1 MNKLSLKLSAG
12 FLLVVF
18 IFSCKSYHRNK
29 TFQNVSLASI
39 KKGDE
44 LAQKYCQSCHM
55 LPDPSLLDAKTWK
68 EGALPY
74 MGPNLGLF
82 QFGFDQYPS
91 MRGDR
96 FLDKNYYPSSP
107 MVTLDEWQ
115 SIMDYYSATSPDSLP
130 PQDRDKKIKMGL
142 PLFQPTELHVQDGP
156 AITYINIDTTSA
168 AHKIVVFD
176 HGTGTLMSFDA
187 NTKLIDSI
195 SVKGAVTDA
204 VYHANRILL
213 CNMTYLVPTNMKLG
227 KLQQVTVDDSN
238 HFHLDTI
245 PLLDSLARPARIET
259 VDFNKDGK
267 QDLLVG
273 EFGFL
278 RGGLNWYE
286 NLGNGKYL
294 RHPIRSFPGVLK
306 MYVNDYNND
315 GLPDIWALFSQGEEG
330 IFLFTNKGNG
340 QFEEKEVLRFPS
352 VNGSSNFELDDFNK
366 DGFPDI
372 LYTCGDNADY
382 SRVLKPYHGV
392 YIYINDGHNNFD
404 KKYFFPI
411 NGCYKA
417 IARDFDGDGDLD
429 IACISFFADYVHQPE
444 EGFVYLE
451 NKGNFDFDPYSIPQA
466 IQGRW
471 LTMEAGD
478 LDGDGKPDLVLGN
491 FTLGFTNIKAD
502 IDWKKGPS
510 ILILKNLG
518 KTK

>member
-1 MNKLSLKLSAG
+1 MYILLKKSTAI
-12 FLLVVF
+12 FLLLLVIV
-18 IFSCKSYHRNK
+18 SCKSYHRNK
-29 TFQNVSLASI
+29 TFKDVKLSSI
-39 KKGDE
+39 KRGDA
-44 LAQKYCQSCHM
+44 LAQRYCQSCHL

-82 QFGFDQYPS
+82 EFGFDQYPS

-96 FLDKNYYPSSP
+96 FLDKNYYPSQP
-107 MVTLDEWQ
+107 MVQLDEWQ
-115 SIMDYYSATSPDSLP
+115 SIMDYYSATSPDSLSG
-130 PQDRDKKIKMGL
+130 QDRKKKITLGL
-142 PLFQPTELHVQDGP
+142 PLFQPKELRVQEGP
-156 AITYINIDTTSA
+156 AITYIGIDTSTSV
-168 AHKIVVFD
+168 HKLVAFD
-176 HGTGTLMSFDA
+176 HGTGTLMAFDA
-187 NTKLIDSI
+187 NAKLIDSM
-195 SVKGAVTDA
+195 SVKGAVADA
-204 VYHANRILL
+204 LYEKNQILL
-213 CNMTYLVPTNMKLG
+213 CNMMYLVPTNAKLG
-227 KLQQVTVDDSN
+227 KLQHVQVNDSN
-238 HFHLDTI
+238 RFQLDSLTV
-245 PLLDSLARPARIET
+245 LDSLARPVRIEIA
-259 VDFNKDGK
+259 DFNKDGK

-294 RHPIRSFPGVLK
+294 RHSIRALPGLVK
-306 MYVNDYNND
+306 MYVNDYNKD
-315 GLPDIWALFSQGEEG
+315 GLPDVWALFSQGEEG

-340 QFEEKEVLRFPS
+340 EFDSKQLLRLPP
-352 VNGSSNFELDDFNK
+352 VYGSTHFELDDFNN

-392 YIYINDGHNNFD
+392 YIFMNDGKNNFNQ
-404 KKYFFPI
+404 KFFFPI

-429 IACISFFADYVHQPE
+429 IACISFFADYLKQPE

-451 NKGNFDFDPYSIPQA
+451 NRGNLDFDPFSIPEA
-466 IQGRW
+466 TAGRW

-491 FTLGFTNIKAD
+491 FTLGFTNIKAG
-502 IDWKKGPS
+502 IDWKKGPT

>member
-1 MNKLSLKLSAG
+1 MRKLPLKLTAVLI
-12 FLLVVF
+12 FALLF
-18 IFSCKSYHRNK
+18 YSCKTYHRNK
-29 TFQNVSLASI
+29 TFKDVPLASI
-39 KKGDE
+39 KRGE
-44 LAQKYCQSCHM
+44 ALAEKYCQSCHM
-55 LPDPSLLDAKTWK
+55 LPDPSLLDAKTWEK
-68 EGALPY
+68 GALPY

-82 QFGFDQYPS
+82 EFGFDQYPS

-96 FLDKNYYPSSP
+96 YLDKTYYPSKP
-107 MVTLDEWQ
+107 MVQLDEWQ
-115 SIMDYYSATSPDSLP
+115 SIMDYYTATSPDSLP
-130 PQDRDKKIKMGL
+130 AQHRDKKIKIGL
-142 PLFQPTELHVQDGP
+142 PLFNASEVHLQDGP
-156 AITYINIDTTSA
+156 AITYIGIDTTTN
-168 AHKIVVFD
+168 AHKLIAFD

-187 NTKLIDSI
+187 NAKLIDSI
-195 SVKGAVTDA
+195 SMKGAVADV
-204 VYHANRILL
+204 VYNDNKLLL
-213 CNMTYLVPTNMKLG
+213 CNMMYLVPTNMKLG
-227 KLQQVTVDDSN
+227 KLQKVLVTDSN
-238 HFHLDTI
+238 HFQLDTVPI
-245 PLLDSLARPARIET
+245 LDSLARPVRIEYA
-259 VDFNKDGK
+259 DFNQDGK

-286 NLGNGKYL
+286 NLGDGKYL
-294 RHPIRSFPGVLK
+294 RHPIRSLPGVLK

-330 IFLFTNKGNG
+330 IFLFTNKGHG
-340 QFEEKEVLRFPS
+340 QFEEREVLRFPS

-392 YIYINDGHNNFD
+392 YIYINDGRNNFD

-417 IARDFDGDGDLD
+417 IGRDFDGDGDLD
-429 IACISFFADYVHQPE
+429 IACISFFADYLTQPE

-451 NKGNFDFDPYSIPQA
+451 NKGNLDFDPFSIPEA
-466 IQGRW
+466 VKGRW

-491 FTLGFTNIKAD
+491 FTLGFTNIKGGF
-502 IDWKKGPS
+502 DWKKGPS